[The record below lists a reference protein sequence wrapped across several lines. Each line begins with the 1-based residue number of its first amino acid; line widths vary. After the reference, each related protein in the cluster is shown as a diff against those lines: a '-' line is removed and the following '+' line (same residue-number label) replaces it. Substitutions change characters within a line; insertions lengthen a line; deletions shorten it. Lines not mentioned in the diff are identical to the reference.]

1 MSAVDGPY
9 SATCNS
15 QPLTF
20 IESDF
25 VGAENTQ
32 ATEFNYDLTFPNEGN
47 AFQTQNQHSQLEN
60 IEGSQVS
67 RKGFHVYS
75 SLLHRRHWMSCL
87 NSRWHQMGLMMMWT
101 KLSETW
107 IRWTSK
113 RTRKKC
119 TMWLICQTMHVRT
132 VAFTIR
138 LRCSCVTTTRSG
150 SVTVVE
156 TRLEAILSITWW
168 GPSARRLPYT
178 RMARSVRL
186 CSSAITVVVAMC
198 FY

>member
-47 AFQTQNQHSQLEN
+47 TFQTQNQHSQLEN

-67 RKGFHVYS
+67 KRGF
-75 SLLHRRHWMSCL
+75 
-87 NSRWHQMGLMMMWT
+87 
-101 KLSETW
+101 
-107 IRWTSK
+107 I
-113 RTRKKC
+113 
-119 TMWLICQTMHVRT
+119 
-132 VAFTIR
+132 F
-138 LRCSCVTTTRSG
+138 
-150 SVTVVE
+150 
-156 TRLEAILSITWW
+156 ILFFI
-168 GPSARRLPYT
+168 GD
-178 RMARSVRL
+178 
-186 CSSAITVVVAMC
+186 I
-198 FY
+198 